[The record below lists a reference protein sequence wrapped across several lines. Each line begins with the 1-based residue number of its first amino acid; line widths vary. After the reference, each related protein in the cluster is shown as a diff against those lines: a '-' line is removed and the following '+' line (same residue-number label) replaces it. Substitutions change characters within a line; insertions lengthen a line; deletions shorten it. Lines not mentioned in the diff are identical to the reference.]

1 MIDAHFLSWRW
12 QRADGA
18 RGEGKVSAETGS
30 AQEKVDCYNPIL
42 LKNSRSPFDSAQG
55 ERGGDL

>member
-1 MIDAHFLSWRW
+1 MRIFFHGVGNELTA
-12 QRADGA
+12 RAGV
-18 RGEGKVSAETGS
+18 GKVSAETGS